1 MHCSCKSED
10 RFSAL
15 AGIRSSY
22 FNWQHQVLFLF
33 INLVLVKTLGPYI
46 FTHRSFIFSIQI
58 INRKDLYI
66 LWWSSATNE
75 ETDTNSECIKFAWN
89 YTSLCCLFP
98 TNIFKLN
105 FFTSWII
112 SWKFESTVVWIVMFP
127 LILFFYTFIIPFY
140 LYDIDSELVI
150 FFLDIKLF

>member
-66 LWWSSATNE
+66 LWCSSATNE
-75 ETDTNSECIKFAWN
+75 ETDTNSECINFAWN

-98 TNIFKLN
+98 TNIFKLQFLHKLN
-105 FFTSWII
+105 HFMEV
-112 SWKFESTVVWIVMFP
+112 WKHGSMHCYVSIDFVLLYLHNTFLLVW
-127 LILFFYTFIIPFY
+127 YW
-140 LYDIDSELVI
+140 
-150 FFLDIKLF
+150 